1 MTIYIAPYPKAL
13 RRFTIKVKNENDNQT
28 YSFIKIT
35 LKKISFKITLK
46 SVKIYTTF
54 YGFRSVIP
62 QVRCRDAITIRFQL
76 GARNH

>member
-13 RRFTIKVKNENDNQT
+13 RRFTIKVKNKNNNQT
-28 YSFIKIT
+28 QSFIKIT

-54 YGFRSVIP
+54 YGFRNVIP
-62 QVRCRDAITIRFQL
+62 HL
-76 GARNH
+76 GAETEKARSP

>member
-13 RRFTIKVKNENDNQT
+13 RRFTIKVKNKNNQAL
-28 YSFIKIT
+28 SFIKIT

-54 YGFRSVIP
+54 YGFRNVIP
-62 QVRCRDAITIRFQL
+62 HL
-76 GARNH
+76 GAEKEKARSP